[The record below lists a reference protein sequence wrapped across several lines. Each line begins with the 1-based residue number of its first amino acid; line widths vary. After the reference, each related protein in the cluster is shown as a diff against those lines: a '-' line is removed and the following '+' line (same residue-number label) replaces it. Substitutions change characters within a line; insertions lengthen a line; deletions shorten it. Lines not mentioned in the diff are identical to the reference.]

1 MESVEP
7 VVHIRLLGGFEATGL
22 EGRAV
27 PPGAWRLRKARSLIK
42 LLALSPGGVQHRDQ
56 VIDALWPEA
65 DAESGRNNLHQ
76 VVHAAR
82 RALATLDVDPTA
94 VLRTHDDV
102 IEVGQ
107 LVSTDLERLQTAVQ
121 QAQTVG
127 GRDEISQLLR
137 ESPAE
142 LLPEDAYEPWAQ
154 PYITAFREWRTQ
166 LVMQVAD
173 AHLTSA
179 EADRAVVLLTP
190 VVSADPLHEPATR
203 TLMQALA
210 ESGRRTEALQVYE
223 RLRDVLQDELGSD
236 PEPATRQIF
245 QDLLRAGV
253 DATPMRLPAPRATGN
268 LPAAVAEL
276 VGRSRELPE
285 IRAIL
290 ARTRLLTL
298 TGMGG
303 VGKTTLA
310 VELARRV
317 APDFVGGAHLVE
329 FSALTDRT
337 QLTPHLAQTLN
348 LQISPGSSALEAVIA
363 QLRHRQI
370 LLVLDNCEHL
380 LIGCAELADEL
391 LHGCPQLR
399 IVATSREAL
408 RIPGEV
414 SWRTPSLE
422 LPDLVSAPTKEDL
435 ASVASVELF
444 VRRGQAADA
453 DFALTD
459 DNAAAV
465 AEICYRLDGIPLA
478 LELAAGC
485 LPVLSPT
492 QIASRLG
499 DALTLLRRGNRTS
512 VTRQQTLTATLTWS
526 HDLLDPD
533 AQRLFRRLAVFA
545 GSFGFGAVENI
556 CADTESNAESN
567 VFGSLARLVDSSL
580 VVAETAGQETRYHL
594 LETVRQY
601 ATELLRA
608 AGEEEQLRRQHC
620 LWYVQLARSADPEF
634 LLRPAS
640 APFLLDAE
648 HDNLRAALGW
658 AMRSDQASALEIAV
672 SLWRYWLARGYFA
685 EGGQTLEAV
694 LAACPQPSALRAR
707 ALFAL
712 AAFDVRRG
720 RDQRLQ
726 ALGAEAVDVI
736 RGFNDPYG
744 LAQALHSDAV
754 LAFMRGDWD
763 GCWERSIA
771 SREAA
776 VASRAPH
783 RDIAPAHLQGILL
796 HCRGRLDEAAATF
809 EEARRALDN
818 LPIATRPF
826 LPPLLLGFSVEPS
839 PDPSGVLRIFFEET
853 ILLGRLVGVEQA
865 RAYVLCNLADVARSA
880 GRIGQAQQLVREA
893 AERFVLLGDRDG
905 EALALSRLGCLY
917 RVEGNLPAAREALQ
931 ASIRLRRALG
941 DRRAIGLTQA
951 NLGVVSAAEGD
962 ISGGL
967 SLVAQARAIAREI
980 QDGAAPVGLTL
991 TLATLHAD
999 TGGDDEAV
1007 QQLVSVLSRSGHI
1020 PGNSR
1025 VTAWANVQLGSLLTR
1040 LGRVEEATTAYD
1052 EAAARF
1058 ATLGC
1063 VDGAAVLR
1071 TLRMTQTAR

>member
-7 VVHIRLLGGFEATGL
+7 VIYIRLLGGFEATGL

-65 DAESGRNNLHQ
+65 EADAGRNNLHQ

-82 RALATLDVDPTA
+82 RALAMLDVDPTT
-94 VLRTHDDV
+94 VLLTHDDV
-102 IEVGQ
+102 VEVGQ
-107 LVSTDLERLQTAVQ
+107 LVTTDLERLQTAVRDA
-121 QAQTVG
+121 QAVG
-127 GRDEISQLLR
+127 ARDEISRLLR

-142 LLPEDAYEPWAQ
+142 MLPEDAYEPWAQ

-179 EADRAVVLLTP
+179 EADRAVVLLAP

-203 TLMQALA
+203 ALMQALA

-236 PEPATRQIF
+236 PEPGTRQIF
-245 QDLLRAGV
+245 QDLLRSGA
-253 DATPMRLPAPRATGN
+253 DATPLRVPAPRATGN
-268 LPAAVAEL
+268 LPASVVEL
-276 VGRSRELPE
+276 VGRAREIAE

-290 ARTRLLTL
+290 NRTRLLTL

-317 APDFVGGAHLVE
+317 AADYVGGAHLIE
-329 FSALTDRT
+329 FSALTDRG
-337 QLTPHLAQTLN
+337 QLVPHLAQALH
-348 LQISPGSSALEAVIA
+348 LQISPGSAALEAVIA

-380 LIGCAELADEL
+380 LTGCSELAGEL

-422 LPDLVSAPTKEDL
+422 LPDPVSASTKEEL
-435 ASVASVELF
+435 AAIASVELF
-444 VRRGQAADA
+444 VRRGQAVLA
-453 DFALTD
+453 DFVLTD

-485 LPVLSPT
+485 LPVLTPT

-499 DALTLLRRGNRTS
+499 DALTLLRRGNRNS
-512 VTRQQTLTATLTWS
+512 VTRQQTLAATLTWS

-545 GSFGFGAVENI
+545 GSFSLGAVETI
-556 CADTESNAESN
+556 CAEAQSN

-580 VVAETAGQETRYHL
+580 VVAETAGQETRYRL

-601 ATELLRA
+601 ANELLRS
-608 AGEEEQLRRQHC
+608 AGEEEPLRRQHC
-620 LWYVQLARSADPEF
+620 QWYLHLARAADPEF
-634 LLRPAS
+634 LFRPAGP
-640 APFLLDAE
+640 PFVLDAE
-648 HDNLRAALGW
+648 HDNLRAALAW
-658 AMRSDQASALEIAV
+658 ALRSDEASALEIAV
-672 SLWRYWLARGYFA
+672 SLWRYWLARGYFM

-694 LAACPQPSALRAR
+694 LAACLQPSPLRAR

-720 RDQRLQ
+720 NDRRLQ
-726 ALGAEAVDVI
+726 ALGTEAVDII
-736 RGFNDPYG
+736 RSFHDPYG

-754 LAFMRGDWD
+754 LAFMRGDWE
-763 GCWERSIA
+763 GCWERSLA

-783 RDIAPAHLQGILL
+783 RDIAPTHLQGILL
-796 HCRGRLDEAAATF
+796 HGRGRFDEACATF
-809 EEARRALDN
+809 EEVRGALER
-818 LPIATRPF
+818 LPVSTRPF
-826 LPPLLLGFSVEPS
+826 LPPLLLGFSVEPP
-839 PDPSGVLRIFFEET
+839 PDPTRVLRIFFEET

-880 GRIGQAQQLVREA
+880 GRTEYAQQLVREA
-893 AERFVLLGDRDG
+893 GERFVRLGDRDG
-905 EALALSRLGCLY
+905 EALALSRLGCLH
-917 RVEGNLPAAREALQ
+917 RVEGDLTAAREAIQ
-931 ASIRLRRALG
+931 ASVRLRRALG
-941 DRRAIGLTQA
+941 DRRAIGLAQA
-951 NLGVVSAAEGD
+951 NLGVVTAAEGD
-962 ISGGL
+962 TSGGL
-967 SLVAQARAIAREI
+967 SLVGQALAIAREI
-980 QDGAAPVGLTL
+980 QDGAATVALTL
-991 TLATLHAD
+991 NLATMYSDA
-999 TGGDDEAV
+999 GRDDEAT
-1007 QQLVSVLSRSGHI
+1007 QYLLSVLPRSEHI

-1025 VTAWANVQLGSLLTR
+1025 ATAWAHVQLGSVLTR
-1040 LGRVEEATTAYD
+1040 LGRVDEASAAYD

-1058 ATLGC
+1058 AALGC
-1063 VDGAAVLR
+1063 VDGPAVLR
-1071 TLRMTQTAR
+1071 PLRMPQTAL

>member
-7 VVHIRLLGGFEATGL
+7 VVHIRLLGGFEATGP

-65 DAESGRNNLHQ
+65 ETEAGRNNLHQ

-82 RALATLDVDPTA
+82 RALATLDVDSTA
-94 VLRTHDDV
+94 ALRTHDDV
-102 IEVGQ
+102 VEVGQ
-107 LVSTDLERLQTAVQ
+107 FVTTDLEQLQTAVRD
-121 QAQTVG
+121 AQSVG
-127 GRDEISQLLR
+127 ARDEISRLLR

-179 EADRAVVLLTP
+179 EADRAVVLLAP

-203 TLMQALA
+203 ALMQALA
-210 ESGRRTEALQVYE
+210 ESGRRTEALQAYE
-223 RLRDVLQDELGSD
+223 RLRDVLLDELGSD

-245 QDLLRAGV
+245 QDLLRSGA
-253 DATPMRLPAPRATGN
+253 DATSMQVPAPRATGN
-268 LPAAVAEL
+268 LPAPVAEL
-276 VGRSRELPE
+276 VGRSRELSE

-290 ARTRLLTL
+290 DRTRLLTL

-317 APDFVGGAHLVE
+317 TPDFVGGAHLVE
-329 FSALTDRT
+329 FSALTDRA
-337 QLTPHLAQTLN
+337 QLVPHLAQALH
-348 LQISPGSSALEAVIA
+348 LQISPGSSAMEAIVA

-380 LIGCAELADEL
+380 LTGCAELAGEL

-414 SWRTPSLE
+414 SWRTPSLD
-422 LPDLVSAPTKEDL
+422 LPDPVSAPTKEDL
-435 ASVASVELF
+435 AAVASVELF
-444 VRRGQAADA
+444 VRRGQAALA

-459 DNAAAV
+459 DNATAV

-485 LPVLSPT
+485 LPVLAPN
-492 QIASRLG
+492 QIANRLG
-499 DALTLLRRGNRTS
+499 DALSLLRRGNRTS
-512 VTRQQTLTATLTWS
+512 VTRQQTLAATLTWS
-526 HDLLDPD
+526 HDLLDAD

-545 GSFGFGAVENI
+545 GSFGLAAVETV
-556 CADTESNAESN
+556 CSDAEAN

-580 VVAETAGQETRYHL
+580 VVAETAGQETRYRL

-608 AGEEEQLRRQHC
+608 AGEEELMRRQHC
-620 LWYVQLARSADPEF
+620 QWYVQLARAADPEF

-640 APFLLDAE
+640 APFLLDVE

-658 AMRSDQASALEIAV
+658 ALRSDPDSGLEIAV
-672 SLWRYWLARGYFA
+672 SLWRYWLVRGYFA

-694 LAACPQPSALRAR
+694 LAACPQPSVLRAR

-720 RDQRLQ
+720 SDLRLQ
-726 ALGAEAVDVI
+726 ALGTEAVDII

-754 LAFMRGDWD
+754 LGFMRGDWD
-763 GCWERSIA
+763 GCWQRSIA

-783 RDIAPAHLQGILL
+783 RDIAPTHLQGIVL
-796 HCRGRLDEAAATF
+796 HGRGRLDEASATF
-809 EEARRALDN
+809 EEVRQALEG
-818 LPIATRPF
+818 LPTSTRPF
-826 LPPLLLGFSVEPS
+826 LPPLLLGFAIEQSTDAS
-839 PDPSGVLRIFFEET
+839 QGLRIFFEET

-865 RAYVLCNLADVARSA
+865 RAYVLCNLADVARCA
-880 GRIGQAQQLVREA
+880 GRTEQAQQLVREA
-893 AERFVLLGDRDG
+893 AERFVQLGDRDG
-905 EALALSRLGCLY
+905 EALALSRLGCLH
-917 RVEGNLPAAREALQ
+917 RVEGNLSAAREALQ
-931 ASIRLRRALG
+931 ASIRLRRVLG

-951 NLGVVSAAEGD
+951 NLGIVTAAEGD

-967 SLVAQARAIAREI
+967 SLVGQALAIAREI
-980 QDGAAPVGLTL
+980 QDGAAAVGLTL

-999 TGGDDEAV
+999 TGRNDEAA
-1007 QQLVSVLSRSGHI
+1007 QHLQSALSRSAHI

-1025 VTAWANVQLGSLLTR
+1025 VTAWANVQLGSVLTR
-1040 LGRVEEATTAYD
+1040 LGRVDEATAAYD
-1052 EAAARF
+1052 KAAARF

-1063 VDGAAVLR
+1063 VDGPDVLR
-1071 TLRMTQTAR
+1071 TLRMPQTAH